1 MSEGIFIAITVA
13 CVDDGHG
20 AGARGFSQASRIPKD
35 QRSRSAC
42 VVSPS
47 NGFDLSAVR
56 AACLQLGTGHF
67 PSDCHRRGLSSHSR
81 PVIPFL
87 PMAGDRGRFTSSRNA
102 RTFHS
107 SGDGSAAASATRF
120 SGRKPVRCPNFA
132 GGFGLR
138 PFSAEA

>member
-1 MSEGIFIAITVA
+1 MKP
-13 CVDDGHG
+13 
-20 AGARGFSQASRIPKD
+20 R
-35 QRSRSAC
+35 
-42 VVSPS
+42 S
-47 NGFDLSAVR
+47 NGFDLSAAR
-56 AACLQLGTGHF
+56 AACLQMGTGHF

-81 PVIPFL
+81 PVIPLL

-102 RTFHS
+102 RTIHS